1 MGRGEEI
8 KSRRGRGVRTVSRRK
23 KKRGQRRKGTKGR
36 GRGEAIALQ
45 DYEAI

>member
-23 KKRGQRRKGTKGR
+23 KRGGR
-36 GRGEAIALQ
+36 GGRARKEEVGEKL
-45 DYEAI
+45 